1 MAKDRPDVNLLKPLA
16 VCALLAALH
25 GSYAAAVPAVSSQ
38 RSGIEQSPPQGDAAE
53 SVHKFPR
60 TFPIKKFYET
70 PNLAPGKAG
79 DLIRSQE
86 FDEYDLADGVLAT
99 RILYHSRSASGQDV
113 PASGVVLYPDGKP
126 PAQGWPVI
134 AWAHAFNGVARQCAP
149 SLSRNVQHGPFLSM
163 YVKLGYAVVA
173 TDYAGLGAEGRNA
186 FADAQSN
193 AADVIY
199 SVAAARTAVHG
210 LDSRWVAVG
219 IGQGGA
225 AAIAVD
231 ELERETRDPNY
242 LGSVA
247 ISGLEDPQ
255 EHYQSPTAPGST
267 PPAAYDL
274 PLFLGFGVKSDY
286 PEFQLKDLLTE
297 QGVALYPRVEQ
308 SCADPVIE
316 SKRSPAAMLKA
327 NWQDNKFVKL
337 YFRRS
342 TLGERAAP
350 RPVIVI
356 SSELDPIH
364 TTAQVIARMC
374 KQGDRVEFERL
385 PQSDPSSIFGDSVR
399 DQIAWIQ
406 SRFAGRQAE
415 SNCPQQR

>member
-1 MAKDRPDVNLLKPLA
+1 VTVR
-16 VCALLAALH
+16 ALLLSL
-25 GSYAAAVPAVSSQ
+25 GSILLVAVPAALARESQ
-38 RSGIEQSPPQGDAAE
+38 AKSDVAQSIRE
-53 SVHKFPR
+53 RLH
-60 TFPIKKFYET
+60 TFRISKFYDT
-70 PNLAPGKAG
+70 SHVGSGKPG

-86 FDEYDLADGVLAT
+86 FDRYDLADGVLAM

-113 PASGVVLYPDGKP
+113 PVSGVVLYPDGKP
-126 PAQGWPVI
+126 PAQGWPLI
-134 AWAHAFNGVARQCAP
+134 AWAHALDGVARECAP
-149 SLSRNVQHGPFLSM
+149 TLSRNVQHGPFLSM

-173 TDYAGLGAEGRNA
+173 TDYAGLGAGGRNA

-199 SVAAARTAVHG
+199 SVAAARAAVHG

-225 AAIAVD
+225 AAIAAD
-231 ELERETRDPNY
+231 ELEHETRDPNY

-247 ISGLEDPQ
+247 ISGLEDPR
-255 EHYQSPTAPGST
+255 ERYQISTAPGST
-267 PPAAYDL
+267 APAAYAL
-274 PLFLGFGVKSDY
+274 PLFLGFGVKTDY
-286 PEFQLKDLLTE
+286 QEFQLKDLLTE
-297 QGVALYPRVEQ
+297 QGMALYPRVEQ

-316 SKRSPAAMLKA
+316 SKLSPAAMLQA
-327 NWQDNKFVKL
+327 NWQENKFVKL
-337 YFRRS
+337 YFTRS
-342 TLGERAAP
+342 MLGERAAL
-350 RPVIVI
+350 RPVMVI

-364 TTAQVIARMC
+364 TTAQVISRMC

-385 PQSDPSSIFGDSVR
+385 PQSDPGSIFGDSVR

-415 SNCPQQR
+415 SNCSQQH